1 MPNQVRAQAVRKQKS
16 ARSRAELQAR
26 IFDNI
31 ERPIDDVRLPAQ
43 RVALLAWA
51 DQYKSAGYRT
61 LREQAQDQE
70 EAESSQNPSQSE
82 LASKITS

>member
-31 ERPIDDVRLPAQ
+31 ERPIDDVRLP
-43 RVALLAWA
+43 WA

-61 LREQAQDQE
+61 LREQAQNQE